1 MTGMA
6 VENAKEVSIEAQ
18 TWPAKARAIAVSDP
32 AEYQYASE
40 TLKAIKQLRTKIAE
54 TFDPHVRRAFE
65 AHRALCE
72 EKRQA
77 EAPLTEAERLIKNAL
92 VAYDTEQERI
102 RREEQRRLEEE
113 ARLEQERQAIERAAA
128 LEREGNAFGDASMVA
143 EAQQVIEEQLQA
155 PPPPVAAVARTTPK
169 VSGIVHR
176 STWSAQVTDVMAL
189 IRFVA
194 ANPSH
199 AGLLQVNQAAL
210 NAQARSLKGAMR
222 LPGVQPIETRDV
234 AAGR

>member
-1 MTGMA
+1 MTPVAEIDRA
-6 VENAKEVSIEAQ
+6 VTVEAL
-18 TWPAKARAIAVSDP
+18 TWPERAKATVVIDAGS
-32 AEYQYASE
+32 YQAAGE
-40 TLKAIKQLRTKIAE
+40 LLKGIKQLRQKIAE

-65 AHRALCE
+65 SHRALCE

-77 EAPLTEAERLIKNAL
+77 EAPLTEAERVIKNAL
-92 VAYDTEQERI
+92 VAYDTEQERV
-102 RREEQRRLEEE
+102 RREEQRRLEEV
-113 ARLEQERQAIERAAA
+113 ARQEQEREALERAAA
-128 LEREGNAFGDASMVA
+128 LERDGNAFGDEAMVT
-143 EAQQVIEEQLQA
+143 EARQIVEEQLQA
-155 PPPPVAAVARTTPK
+155 PPPPVAAVAKATPK

-176 STWSAQVTDVMAL
+176 STWSARVTDVMAL

-222 LPGVQPIETRDV
+222 LPGVQSVETRDV

>member
-1 MTGMA
+1 MTPVADLDRA
-6 VENAKEVSIEAQ
+6 VTEEAL
-18 TWPAKARAIAVSDP
+18 TWPERARTTVVIDASS
-32 AEYQYASE
+32 YQSAGE
-40 TLKAIKQLRTKIAE
+40 LLKGIKQLRQKIAE
-54 TFDPHVRRAFE
+54 TFDPHIKRAYDS
-65 AHRALCE
+65 HRALCE

-77 EAPLTEAERLIKNAL
+77 ETPLTEAERVIKNAL
-92 VAYDTEQERI
+92 VAYDNEQERI
-102 RREEQRRLEEE
+102 RREEQRRLEEA
-113 ARLEQERQAIERAAA
+113 ARLEQEREAIERAAA

-176 STWSAQVTDVMAL
+176 STWSARVTDAMAL